1 MQASSNFFGFNE
13 TVNELLK
20 DKSSLIKIVNI
31 KTTLALVCHWW
42 DIKSRKVPDKDVS
55 KPKEVVV
62 SSFNFVLE
70 WMSSYFI
77 DCILLRK
84 HAFVND
90 FRTG

>member
-1 MQASSNFFGFNE
+1 MQASSYFFGFNE

-20 DKSSLIKIVNI
+20 NKSSFIQIVNI
-31 KTTLALVCHWW
+31 KTTLALSCHWR
-42 DIKSRKVPDKDVS
+42 DIQSRKVLDKDVS

-77 DCILLRK
+77 NRILL
-84 HAFVND
+84 
-90 FRTG
+90 